1 MGHKT
6 HPVGF
11 RLGIVKDWQAR
22 WFAGDKASYRETLL
36 EDLRLRKA
44 ISQKYVDAD
53 IARVEIE
60 RNTQEVVLTIHP
72 ARPGMVI
79 GRQGQKVD
87 ELKNAL
93 QALTKKNIRL
103 NVQEI
108 RQPEKDAFLV
118 AMNIVSQLE
127 RRISYRRAIQ
137 QAATRSMQAGVEG
150 IKVLISGRLNGAEI
164 ARKDKVM
171 MGRVPLHTIMADM
184 DFASTEARTAM
195 GKIGVKVWIYKGN
208 IVQAIK
214 QEESEEIAMIHVKVN
229 DENDAD
235 ANDQTGTDEKE
246 VETGVTTEEN

>member
-22 WFAGDKASYRETLL
+22 WFAGNQATYRETLL

-44 ISQKYVDAD
+44 IAQKYVDAD
-53 IARVEIE
+53 VARVEIE
-60 RNTQEVVLTIHP
+60 RNTQEVVLTIHT

-93 QALTKKNIRL
+93 QALTRKNIRL

-118 AMNIVSQLE
+118 AQNIVSQLE
-127 RRISYRRAIQ
+127 RRISYRRAMQ
-137 QAATRSMQAGVEG
+137 QAATRSMQAGVDG
-150 IKVLISGRLNGAEI
+150 IKILISGRLNGAEI

-171 MGRVPLHTIMADM
+171 MGRVPLHTIIADM
-184 DFASTEARTAM
+184 DFASTEAKTAM

-208 IVQAIK
+208 ILKEVK
-214 QEESEEIAMIHVKVN
+214 EEESEEIAMIHVTVN
-229 DENDAD
+229 DEKDAD
-235 ANDQTGTDEKE
+235 QTDAGEEE
-246 VETGVTTEEN
+246 VVTSVTTKED